1 MAYEIHDGL
10 YVSEDGN
17 YGGGK
22 IIIMDHDIL
31 TEDQMDIL
39 DILGDNDKYDY
50 VYALANGQST
60 EKWEEIANDEY
71 NGTTAY

>member
-1 MAYEIHDGL
+1 MAYQIHDGL

-22 IIIMDHDIL
+22 IIIVDHDGL
-31 TEDQMDIL
+31 SEEQMEIL

-50 VYALANGQST
+50 VYALMNGQST
-60 EKWEEIANDEY
+60 EKWEDEADEIY
-71 NGTTAY
+71 G